1 MEESFLQ
8 RVEKEVLVMNG
19 AMGTVMHQMGADLGK
34 CVSQWIVEHPE
45 VYRDLVRDY
54 FRVGCD
60 IVSGATFNL
69 NRISLA
75 KFGLAEKAEELNRGV
90 IRIIKGVQP
99 EGKYVSGNMGPTG
112 RMLKPLGD
120 VDPQEAFEAFSEQAR
135 MLAESGAEIINILTM
150 YDLEEAVIA
159 LRAAK
164 KETTLPV
171 FVSLAFNPGA
181 QGYRTMMGVS
191 PEAAARRLD
200 AEGADVI
207 GANCGG
213 VTLDQ
218 MTEVIRL
225 MKANCRRPLI
235 VKPNAGSPQMVEG
248 KEKYAAGPEE
258 FAEHVGTWVG
268 AGARIVSA
276 CCGSGPPHLKEIV
289 KKVKK
294 AGGKEKG
301 SQNSGTEEYLET
313 RAKKAKKG
321 DFRKILAK
329 VPSRKPLQGDES

>member
-1 MEESFLQ
+1 MVEPFLKKMED
-8 RVEKEVLVMNG
+8 KVLVLSG
-19 AMGTVMHQMGADLGK
+19 AMGTMMAKMGADLGG
-34 CVSQWIVEHPE
+34 CIGQWIVEHPD
-45 VYRDLVRDY
+45 VYRDLVREY

-60 IVSGATFNL
+60 IVSGGTFNL

-75 KFGLAEKAEELNRGV
+75 KFGLAERAGELNRGM
-90 IRIIKGVQP
+90 IRILKSVQP
-99 EGKYVSGNMGPTG
+99 EGKYVAGSMGPTG

-120 VDPQEAFEAFSEQAR
+120 LDPQEAFDAFAEQAR
-135 MLAESGAEIINILTM
+135 ALADGGAEIVIVLTM

-191 PEAAARRLD
+191 PEAAARRLE

-207 GANCGG
+207 GANCGS

-225 MKANCRRPLI
+225 MKANCRRPLLA
-235 VKPNAGSPQMVEG
+235 KPNAGSPKVVEG
-248 KEKYAAGPEE
+248 KEQYAASPEE
-258 FAEHVGTWVG
+258 FAEHVESWVKEG
-268 AGARIVSA
+268 SRIVSA
-276 CCGSGPPHLKEIV
+276 CCGSGPLHLKGI
-289 KKVKK
+289 
-294 AGGKEKG
+294 
-301 SQNSGTEEYLET
+301 LE
-313 RAKKAKKG
+313 RV
-321 DFRKILAK
+321 KILG
-329 VPSRKPLQGDES
+329 R

>member
-1 MEESFLQ
+1 MADSMIKRL
-8 RVEKEVLVMNG
+8 EKEILVMSG
-19 AMGTVMHQMGADLGK
+19 AMGTMIAKMGADLGG
-34 CVSQWIVEHPE
+34 CINQWILEHPE

-60 IVSGATFNL
+60 IVSGGTFNL
-69 NRISLA
+69 NRISLT
-75 KFGLAEKAEELNRGV
+75 KFGLAEKAEELNRGM
-90 IRIIKGVQP
+90 IRILKGVQP
-99 EGKYVSGNMGPTG
+99 EGKYVAGSMGPTG

-120 VDPQEAFEAFSEQAR
+120 VDPREAFEAYAEQAR
-135 MLAESGAEIINILTM
+135 VLAESGAEIINILTM

-164 KETTLPV
+164 KETPLPV

-191 PEAAARRLD
+191 PESAARRLD

-213 VTLDQ
+213 VSLSQ

-225 MKANCRRPLI
+225 MKANCRRPLM
-235 VKPNAGSPQMVEG
+235 VKPNAGSPKIVEG
-248 KEKYAAGPEE
+248 KEKYTASPEE
-258 FAEHVGTWVG
+258 FAEHVGNWVG

-276 CCGSGPPHLKEIV
+276 CCGSSPDHLQEIANGV
-289 KKVKK
+289 KK
-294 AGGKEKG
+294 
-301 SQNSGTEEYLET
+301 L
-313 RAKKAKKG
+313 KKG
-321 DFRKILAK
+321 FPWSA
-329 VPSRKPLQGDES
+329 

>member
-1 MEESFLQ
+1 MAESFLK
-8 RVEKEVLVMNG
+8 RLEKEVLVMSG
-19 AMGTVMHQMGADLGK
+19 AMGTMMAKMGANLGG
-34 CVSQWIVEHPE
+34 CISQWILEHPE

-54 FRVGCD
+54 FGVGCD
-60 IVSGATFNL
+60 IVSGGTFNL

-75 KFGLAEKAEELNRGV
+75 KFGLAEKAEELNRGM
-90 IRIIKGVQP
+90 IRILKGVQP
-99 EGKYVSGNMGPTG
+99 EGKYVAGSMGPTG

-120 VDPQEAFEAFSEQAR
+120 VDSQEAFEAFSEQAR
-135 MLAESGAEIINILTM
+135 VLAETGAEIINILTM

-164 KETTLPV
+164 KETSLPI

-213 VTLDQ
+213 VTLGQ

-235 VKPNAGSPQMVEG
+235 VKPNAGSPSVVEG
-248 KEKYAAGPEE
+248 QEKYEAGPEQ
-258 FAEHVGTWVG
+258 FSAHVPEWVREG
-268 AGARIVSA
+268 AKIVSA
-276 CCGSGPPHLKEIV
+276 CCGSGPAHLKQIV
-289 KKVKK
+289 EKVK
-294 AGGKEKG
+294 
-301 SQNSGTEEYLET
+301 
-313 RAKKAKKG
+313 
-321 DFRKILAK
+321 ILR
-329 VPSRKPLQGDES
+329 P